1 LNFGRT
7 LLHLPIYNISGQ
19 GFNCISASR
28 REEEPTSWQVGIGK
42 METGCQLIDDGA
54 ERSPMS
60 WLKVEIPGATVV
72 DSTVVT
78 MVSSASAPSSG

>member
-1 LNFGRT
+1 
-7 LLHLPIYNISGQ
+7 
-19 GFNCISASR
+19 
-28 REEEPTSWQVGIGK
+28 